1 MSSPQDF
8 LQAIRQGDLQFL
20 SVLLNQALQPQGV
33 EVAVVG
39 DYLKDIH
46 IRLKASHSTHL
57 DPDIM
62 ETWVQEQFQGIVNE
76 SFPAIYLHY
85 SDSGTS
91 WLRQV
96 TLRPPQRSLLVKHP
110 RKPIL
115 KDRFLVCGLGQLG
128 QHCVAALAEFN
139 VQIVAINLDHPPFW
153 EIETVGDILTN
164 QNLIQGDCRSERIL
178 LQAGI
183 TSCRSILLVTRDEG
197 VNLAAAFTARK
208 LNPNIRLVVRSS
220 KDNLNRLLGPKLG
233 NFIAY
238 DPTQL
243 PAAAFTLAA
252 LQNETIGTFS
262 IDGCQLQVVQ
272 RQVKPDEPFDRFA
285 AYLCHKRSYRLLYH
299 RRSTATTPYPAEPFH
314 AWAPNT
320 CIEAGDTIVYIE
332 VMDPRPFRSQVTQ
345 VSWQNR
351 VEKFCNRLEKLALF
365 NLSDWL
371 REFWHW
377 CQGSKI
383 RQNIVIASIIA
394 PSMGI
399 LTSFILKTRLGLTW
413 QEATSAAVVL
423 LLGGYGDVFGGLEL
437 SQPIP
442 VWVQFFCFFTTAVSI
457 LFVLGVIGLIAD
469 SVLSTRF
476 GFLNQRPPI
485 PERDH
490 VVIFG
495 LGRVGQKVLAALQQ
509 RQHPVVAVTQDPDH
523 ESLFPQVPLVIG
535 NYFDGLNQVNLEH
548 ARSVVLVTEDQLL
561 NLELGLMAYNSV
573 QGLAWDRGEKAFRD
587 CPLGLVIRT
596 YDQQF
601 RDNLARLLPESH
613 SLCVYALTAEVFAGA
628 AFGENILGLF
638 RLHEKTILATEYHI
652 EAEDTLNNK
661 LISQVA
667 YGYRVMPIFYQRAS
681 DRQKR
686 KLDPKQ
692 FLMPSDDIRL
702 GVGDRLVVLATIS
715 GLKRIE
721 RGELLPLAT
730 WQLTILPPL
739 NKGVLFEAAQVINN
753 VTGCGLQA
761 AKSFLAYL
769 PGKMQV
775 QLYHHQ
781 AYRLWQNLNS
791 MKQLPTRLERIELNP
806 K

>member
-1 MSSPQDF
+1 MSSPQDLF
-8 LQAIRQGDLQFL
+8 QAIQQGDLSSL
-20 SVLLNQALQPQGV
+20 TLLLNQALQPQGV

-39 DYLKDIH
+39 DYLQDIH
-46 IRLKASHSTHL
+46 IRLKGSRHTRL
-57 DPDIM
+57 DPDTL
-62 ETWVQEQFQGIVNE
+62 ETWVQEQLKEIVNKR
-76 SFPAIYLHY
+76 FCPAIYLHY
-85 SDSGTS
+85 SDSETS

-96 TLRPPQRSLLVKHP
+96 TLHPPQRSLLIKHSV
-110 RKPIL
+110 KPIL

-139 VQIVAINLDHPPFW
+139 VQIVAINLDHPQSW
-153 EIETVGDILTN
+153 EIESLGDILTN

-183 TSCRSILLVTRDEG
+183 TSCRSILLVTKDEG

-208 LNPNIRLVVRSS
+208 LNPKIRLVVRSS

-272 RQVKPDEPFDRFA
+272 RQVKPNEPFDRFA
-285 AYLCHKRSYRLLYH
+285 AYLCHKQRYRLLYH
-299 RRSTATTPYPAEPFH
+299 RRSTATSASPVEPFH

-332 VMDPRPFRSQVTQ
+332 EMDPRPFRSQVTQ
-345 VSWQNR
+345 ISWQIR
-351 VEKFCNRLEKLALF
+351 VEKFFNQLEKLALF

-371 REFWHW
+371 RDFSRW
-377 CQGSKI
+377 CQQSQI
-383 RQNIVIASIIA
+383 RQNIVLASIIT

-399 LTSFILKTRLGLTW
+399 LTSFILKTKLGLTW

-442 VWVQFFCFFTTAVSI
+442 VWVQLFCFFTTAVSI

-476 GFLNQRPPI
+476 VFLNQRPSI

-523 ESLFPQVPLVIG
+523 ETLFPHVPLIIG
-535 NYFDGLNQVNLEH
+535 NYFEGLNQVNLNH
-548 ARSVVLVTEDQLL
+548 ARSIVLVTEDQLL

-573 QGLAWDRGEKAFRD
+573 QEAEWDKELVRD
-587 CPLGLVIRT
+587 RPLGLVIRT

-601 RDNLARLLPESH
+601 RDNLTRLLPESD

-638 RLHEKTILATEYHI
+638 RLDEKTILATEYHI

-686 KLDPKQ
+686 KLDPRR

-702 GVGDRLVVLATIS
+702 EAGDRLVVLATIG
-715 GLKRIE
+715 GLRRIE
-721 RGELLPLAT
+721 RGELLPLTT
-730 WQLTILPPL
+730 WQLTVLPPL
-739 NKGVLFEAAQVINN
+739 NKGVLFEAAQVIHN
-753 VTGCGLQA
+753 VTGCGLQT
-761 AKSFLAYL
+761 AKSFLACL
-769 PGKMQV
+769 PGKMQF

-781 AYRLWQNLNS
+781 AYRLWQQLNS
-791 MKQLPTRLERIELNP
+791 MKQLPTRLERIQSS
-806 K
+806 